1 MHFFSQDFVS
11 CSVKPQTAVFLNEL
25 ELIQQLREG
34 DELAFKTLVTTYQDM
49 VYNTA
54 LGVVQNS
61 EDAEDVAQEVFIQ
74 VYRSID
80 QFKGDARLSTWI
92 YRITTTKALDHI
104 RSRRRKKRF
113 AFITSLFG
121 PNDELVHEPVDFQ
134 HPGVALD
141 RKEQAALLFKM
152 IEQLPENQK
161 VAFTLHKTEELSY
174 QEIADVMK
182 LSVSA
187 VESLLF
193 RARQNLRK
201 LLEKHYQQNNS
212 QEE

>member
-1 MHFFSQDFVS
+1 M
-11 CSVKPQTAVFLNEL
+11 NEL
-25 ELIQQLREG
+25 ELIQQLRAG
-34 DELAFKTLVTTYQDM
+34 DEQAFKSLVTNYQDL

-54 LGVVQNS
+54 LGIVQNS

-74 VYRSID
+74 VFRSID

-104 RSRRRKKRF
+104 RSRKRKKRF

-121 PNDELVHEPVDFQ
+121 PNDELVHDPVDFQ

-141 RKEQAALLFKM
+141 RKEQAALLFQM
-152 IEQLPENQK
+152 INQLPDNQK

-174 QEIADVMK
+174 QEIADVME

-212 QEE
+212 QDK

>member
-1 MHFFSQDFVS
+1 
-11 CSVKPQTAVFLNEL
+11 LNEL

-34 DELAFKTLVTTYQDM
+34 DELAFKSLVATYQDM

-54 LGVVQNS
+54 LGIVQNA

-74 VYRSID
+74 VFRSID
-80 QFKGDARLSTWI
+80 QFKGDARLSTWM

-121 PNDELVHEPVDFQ
+121 PNDELVHEPIDFQ

-141 RKEQAALLFKM
+141 RKEQAALLFRT
-152 IEQLPENQK
+152 IEQLPDNQK
-161 VAFTLHKTEELSY
+161 VAFTLHKTEGLSY
-174 QEIADVMK
+174 QEIADVME

-201 LLEKHYQQNNS
+201 LLEKHFQQDNN
-212 QEE
+212 EA

>member
-1 MHFFSQDFVS
+1 M
-11 CSVKPQTAVFLNEL
+11 NEL
-25 ELIQQLREG
+25 ELIQQLRAG
-34 DELAFKTLVTTYQDM
+34 DELAFKSLVENYQDL

-74 VYRSID
+74 VFRSID

-104 RSRRRKKRF
+104 RSRKRKKRF

-121 PNDELVHEPVDFQ
+121 PNDELIHEPVDFQ

-141 RKEQAALLFKM
+141 RKEQAALLFRM
-152 IEQLPENQK
+152 IEQLPDNQK

-174 QEIADVMK
+174 QEIAEVMQ

-201 LLEKHYQQNNS
+201 LLEKYYAQNNS
-212 QEE
+212 QDK

>member
-1 MHFFSQDFVS
+1 
-11 CSVKPQTAVFLNEL
+11 LNEL
-25 ELIQQLREG
+25 ELIQQLRAG
-34 DELAFKTLVTTYQDM
+34 DELAFKSLVANYQDM

-54 LGVVQNS
+54 LGVVQNAQ
-61 EDAEDVAQEVFIQ
+61 DAEDVAQEVFIQ

-104 RSRRRKKRF
+104 RSKRRKKRF

-141 RKEQAALLFKM
+141 RKEQAALLFTM
-152 IEQLPENQK
+152 ISQLPDNQK
-161 VAFTLHKTEELSY
+161 IAFTLHKTEGLSY
-174 QEIADVMK
+174 QEIAEVME

-201 LLEKHYQQNNS
+201 LLEKHFNQDNLKGP
-212 QEE
+212 

>member
-1 MHFFSQDFVS
+1 
-11 CSVKPQTAVFLNEL
+11 LNEL
-25 ELIQQLREG
+25 ELIQQLRAG
-34 DELAFKTLVTTYQDM
+34 DEQAFKTLVTNYQDL

-54 LGVVQNS
+54 LGIVQNS

-104 RSRRRKKRF
+104 RSRKRKKRF

-121 PNDELVHEPVDFQ
+121 PNDEIVHEPVDFQ

-141 RKEQAALLFKM
+141 RKEQAALLFQM
-152 IEQLPENQK
+152 INQLPENQK

-174 QEIADVMK
+174 QEIADVMQ

-212 QEE
+212 QDK

>member
-1 MHFFSQDFVS
+1 M
-11 CSVKPQTAVFLNEL
+11 NEL
-25 ELIQQLREG
+25 ELIQQLRAG
-34 DELAFKTLVTTYQDM
+34 DEGAFKSLVANYQDL

-54 LGVVQNS
+54 LGFVQNS
-61 EDAEDVAQEVFIQ
+61 EDAEDVTQEVFIQ

-104 RSRRRKKRF
+104 RSRKRKKRF

-141 RKEQAALLFKM
+141 RKEQAALLFRM
-152 IEQLPENQK
+152 IDQLPENQK
-161 VAFTLHKTEELSY
+161 VAFTLHKSEELSY

-201 LLEKHYQQNNS
+201 LLEKYYQQNNS
-212 QEE
+212 QDK

>member
-1 MHFFSQDFVS
+1 
-11 CSVKPQTAVFLNEL
+11 LNEL
-25 ELIQQLREG
+25 ELIQQLRAG
-34 DELAFKTLVTTYQDM
+34 DEQAFKSLVTNYQDL

-54 LGVVQNS
+54 LGIVQNS
-61 EDAEDVAQEVFIQ
+61 ADAEDVAQEVFIQ

-104 RSRRRKKRF
+104 RSRKRKKRF

-141 RKEQAALLFKM
+141 RKEQAALLFQM
-152 IEQLPENQK
+152 ITQLPENQK

-174 QEIADVMK
+174 QEIAEVMQ

-212 QEE
+212 QGK

>member
-1 MHFFSQDFVS
+1 M
-11 CSVKPQTAVFLNEL
+11 NEL
-25 ELIQQLREG
+25 DLIQQLRAG
-34 DELAFKTLVTTYQDM
+34 DEGAFKSLVANYQDL

-104 RSRRRKKRF
+104 RSRKRKKRF

-141 RKEQAALLFKM
+141 RKEQAALLFRM
-152 IEQLPENQK
+152 IDQLPENQK

-201 LLEKHYQQNNS
+201 LLEKYYQQNNP
-212 QEE
+212 QDK

>member
-1 MHFFSQDFVS
+1 
-11 CSVKPQTAVFLNEL
+11 LNEL
-25 ELIQQLREG
+25 DLIQQLRAG
-34 DELAFKTLVTTYQDM
+34 DEGAFKLLVANYQDL

-54 LGVVQNS
+54 MGIVQNS

-104 RSRRRKKRF
+104 RSRKRKKRF

-134 HPGVALD
+134 HPGVTLD
-141 RKEQAALLFKM
+141 RKEQAALLFRM
-152 IEQLPENQK
+152 IDQLPENQK

-174 QEIADVMK
+174 QEIADVMQ

-193 RARQNLRK
+193 RARQNLRR
-201 LLEKHYQQNNS
+201 LLEKYYQQNNE
-212 QEE
+212 QDK

>member
-1 MHFFSQDFVS
+1 M
-11 CSVKPQTAVFLNEL
+11 NEL
-25 ELIQQLREG
+25 ELIQQLRAG
-34 DELAFKTLVTTYQDM
+34 DELAFKSLVENYQDL

-74 VYRSID
+74 VFRSID

-104 RSRRRKKRF
+104 RSRKRKKRF

-121 PNDELVHEPVDFQ
+121 PNDELIHEPVDFQ
-134 HPGVALD
+134 HPGVTLD
-141 RKEQAALLFKM
+141 RKEQAALLFRM
-152 IEQLPENQK
+152 IDQLPENQK

-174 QEIADVMK
+174 QEIADVMQ

-201 LLEKHYQQNNS
+201 LLEKYYQQNNS
-212 QEE
+212 QDK

>member
-1 MHFFSQDFVS
+1 M
-11 CSVKPQTAVFLNEL
+11 NEL
-25 ELIQQLREG
+25 ELIQQLRAG
-34 DELAFKTLVTTYQDM
+34 DEGAFKSLVANYQDL

-54 LGVVQNS
+54 VGIVQNS

-104 RSRRRKKRF
+104 RSRKRKKRF

-134 HPGVALD
+134 HPGVTLD
-141 RKEQAALLFKM
+141 RKEQAALLFRM

-174 QEIADVMK
+174 QEIADVMQ

-201 LLEKHYQQNNS
+201 LLEKYYQQNNP
-212 QEE
+212 QDK

>member
-1 MHFFSQDFVS
+1 
-11 CSVKPQTAVFLNEL
+11 LNEL
-25 ELIQQLREG
+25 DLIQQLREG
-34 DELAFKTLVTTYQDM
+34 DEQAFKSLVTNYQDL
-49 VYNTA
+49 VFNTA
-54 LGVVQNS
+54 LGIVQNS

-104 RSRRRKKRF
+104 RSRKRKKRF

-121 PNDELVHEPVDFQ
+121 PNDELVHEPIDFQ
-134 HPGVALD
+134 HPGVTLD
-141 RKEQAALLFKM
+141 RKEQAALLFQM
-152 IEQLPENQK
+152 IAQLPENQK

-174 QEIADVMK
+174 QEIADVMQ

-201 LLEKHYQQNNS
+201 LLEKYYQQNNS
-212 QEE
+212 QDK

>member
-1 MHFFSQDFVS
+1 
-11 CSVKPQTAVFLNEL
+11 LNEL
-25 ELIQQLREG
+25 ELIQQLRAG
-34 DELAFKTLVTTYQDM
+34 DEGAFKTLVANYQDL

-54 LGVVQNS
+54 LGIVQNS

-104 RSRRRKKRF
+104 RSRKRKKRF

-134 HPGVALD
+134 HPGVTLD
-141 RKEQAALLFKM
+141 RKEQAALLFRM

-174 QEIADVMK
+174 QEIADVMQ

-201 LLEKHYQQNNS
+201 LLEKYYQQNNP
-212 QEE
+212 QDK

>member
-1 MHFFSQDFVS
+1 M
-11 CSVKPQTAVFLNEL
+11 NEL
-25 ELIQQLREG
+25 ELIQQLRAG
-34 DELAFKTLVTTYQDM
+34 DEQAFKSLVANYQDM

-141 RKEQAALLFKM
+141 RKEQAALLFRM

-161 VAFTLHKTEELSY
+161 VAFTLHKTEDLSY
-174 QEIADVMK
+174 QEIAEVMN

-212 QEE
+212 QDP

>member
-1 MHFFSQDFVS
+1 M
-11 CSVKPQTAVFLNEL
+11 NEL
-25 ELIQQLREG
+25 ELIQQLRAG
-34 DELAFKTLVTTYQDM
+34 DEGAFKSLVANYQDL

-54 LGVVQNS
+54 LGIVQNS

-141 RKEQAALLFKM
+141 RKEQAALLFRM

-161 VAFTLHKTEELSY
+161 VAFTLHKTEDLSY
-174 QEIADVMK
+174 QEIAEVMN

-212 QEE
+212 QDP

>member
-1 MHFFSQDFVS
+1 M
-11 CSVKPQTAVFLNEL
+11 NEL
-25 ELIQQLREG
+25 DLIQQLREG
-34 DELAFKTLVTTYQDM
+34 DEQAFKSLVTNYQDL
-49 VYNTA
+49 VFNTA
-54 LGVVQNS
+54 VGIVQNS

-104 RSRRRKKRF
+104 RSRKRKKRF

-141 RKEQAALLFKM
+141 RKEQAALLFQM
-152 IEQLPENQK
+152 IAQLPENQK

-174 QEIADVMK
+174 QEIADVMQ

-201 LLEKHYQQNNS
+201 LLEKYYQQNNP
-212 QEE
+212 QDK

>member
-1 MHFFSQDFVS
+1 M
-11 CSVKPQTAVFLNEL
+11 NEL
-25 ELIQQLREG
+25 ELIQQLRAG
-34 DELAFKTLVTTYQDM
+34 DELAFKSLVANYQDM

-54 LGVVQNS
+54 LGIVQNS

-141 RKEQAALLFKM
+141 RKEQAALLFRM

-161 VAFTLHKTEELSY
+161 VAFTLHKTEDLSY
-174 QEIADVMK
+174 QEIAEVMK

-212 QEE
+212 QDP

>member
-1 MHFFSQDFVS
+1 
-11 CSVKPQTAVFLNEL
+11 LNEL
-25 ELIQQLREG
+25 ELIQQLRAG
-34 DELAFKTLVTTYQDM
+34 DEGAFKSLVANYQDL

-54 LGVVQNS
+54 LGIVQNS

-104 RSRRRKKRF
+104 RSRKRKKRF

-121 PNDELVHEPVDFQ
+121 PNDELIHEPVDFQ

-141 RKEQAALLFKM
+141 RKEQAALLFRM

-174 QEIADVMK
+174 QEIADVMQ

-193 RARQNLRK
+193 RARQNLRR
-201 LLEKHYQQNNS
+201 LLEKYYQQNNS
-212 QEE
+212 QDK

>member
-1 MHFFSQDFVS
+1 M
-11 CSVKPQTAVFLNEL
+11 NEL
-25 ELIQQLREG
+25 ELIQQLRAG
-34 DELAFKTLVTTYQDM
+34 DEQAFKSLVANYQDM

-54 LGVVQNS
+54 LGIVQNS

-141 RKEQAALLFKM
+141 RKEQAALLFRM

-161 VAFTLHKTEELSY
+161 VAFTLHKTEDLSY
-174 QEIADVMK
+174 QEIAEVMN

-212 QEE
+212 QDP

>member
-1 MHFFSQDFVS
+1 
-11 CSVKPQTAVFLNEL
+11 LNEL
-25 ELIQQLREG
+25 ELIQQLRAG
-34 DELAFKTLVTTYQDM
+34 DEGAFKSLVANYQDL

-54 LGVVQNS
+54 LGIVQNS

-104 RSRRRKKRF
+104 RSRKRKKRF

-134 HPGVALD
+134 HPGVTLD
-141 RKEQAALLFKM
+141 RKEQAALLFRM

-161 VAFTLHKTEELSY
+161 LAFTLHKTEELSY
-174 QEIADVMK
+174 QEIADVMQ

-201 LLEKHYQQNNS
+201 LLEKYYQQNNP
-212 QEE
+212 QDK

>member
-1 MHFFSQDFVS
+1 M
-11 CSVKPQTAVFLNEL
+11 NEL
-25 ELIQQLREG
+25 ELIQQLRAG
-34 DELAFKTLVTTYQDM
+34 DELAFKSLVANYQDM

-54 LGVVQNS
+54 LGIVQNS
-61 EDAEDVAQEVFIQ
+61 EDAQDVAQEVFIQ

-141 RKEQAALLFKM
+141 RKEQAALLFRM
-152 IEQLPENQK
+152 IDQLPENQK
-161 VAFTLHKTEELSY
+161 VAFTLHKSEELSY

-212 QEE
+212 QDP

>member
-1 MHFFSQDFVS
+1 M
-11 CSVKPQTAVFLNEL
+11 NEL
-25 ELIQQLREG
+25 ELIQQLRAG
-34 DELAFKTLVTTYQDM
+34 DEGAFKSLVANYQDL

-54 LGVVQNS
+54 LGIVQNS

-104 RSRRRKKRF
+104 RSRKRKKRF

-141 RKEQAALLFKM
+141 RKEQAALLFRM
-152 IEQLPENQK
+152 IDQLPENQK

-174 QEIADVMK
+174 QEIADVMQ

-201 LLEKHYQQNNS
+201 LLEKYYQQNNP
-212 QEE
+212 QDK

>member
-1 MHFFSQDFVS
+1 M
-11 CSVKPQTAVFLNEL
+11 NEL
-25 ELIQQLREG
+25 DLIQQLRAG
-34 DELAFKTLVTTYQDM
+34 NELAFKTLVETYQDM
-49 VYNTA
+49 VFNTA
-54 LGVVQNS
+54 LGIVQNS

-104 RSRRRKKRF
+104 RSKKRKKRF

-121 PNDELVHEPVDFQ
+121 PNDEPIHEPVDFH
-134 HPGVALD
+134 HPGISLD
-141 RKEQAALLFKM
+141 RKEQAALLFRT
-152 IEQLPENQK
+152 IDQLPENQK
-161 VAFTLHKTEELSY
+161 IAFNLHKTEELSY
-174 QEIADVMK
+174 QEIADVMQI
-182 LSVSA
+182 SVSA

-201 LLEKHYQQNNS
+201 MLEKHLKS
-212 QEE
+212 ED

>member
-1 MHFFSQDFVS
+1 M
-11 CSVKPQTAVFLNEL
+11 NEL
-25 ELIQQLREG
+25 ELIQQLRAG
-34 DELAFKTLVTTYQDM
+34 DEQAFKSLVTNYQDL

-54 LGVVQNS
+54 LGIVQNS

-104 RSRRRKKRF
+104 RSRKRKKRF

-141 RKEQAALLFKM
+141 RKEQAALLFRM
-152 IEQLPENQK
+152 IAQLPENQRI
-161 VAFTLHKTEELSY
+161 AFTLHKTEELNY
-174 QEIADVMK
+174 QEIAEVMQ

-201 LLEKHYQQNNS
+201 LLEKYYQQNNP
-212 QEE
+212 QDK

>member
-1 MHFFSQDFVS
+1 
-11 CSVKPQTAVFLNEL
+11 LNEL
-25 ELIQQLREG
+25 ELIQQLRAG
-34 DELAFKTLVTTYQDM
+34 DEGAFKTLVANYQDL

-54 LGVVQNS
+54 LGIVQNS

-104 RSRRRKKRF
+104 RSRKRKKRF

-134 HPGVALD
+134 HPGVTLD
-141 RKEQAALLFKM
+141 RKEQAALLFRM
-152 IEQLPENQK
+152 IDQLPENQK

-174 QEIADVMK
+174 QEIADVMQ

-201 LLEKHYQQNNS
+201 LLEKYYQQNNP
-212 QEE
+212 QDK

>member
-1 MHFFSQDFVS
+1 M
-11 CSVKPQTAVFLNEL
+11 NEL
-25 ELIQQLREG
+25 ELIQQLRAG
-34 DELAFKTLVTTYQDM
+34 DEQAFKSLVANYQDM

-54 LGVVQNS
+54 LGIVQNS

-141 RKEQAALLFKM
+141 RKEQAALLFRM

-161 VAFTLHKTEELSY
+161 VAFTLHKTEDLSY
-174 QEIADVMK
+174 QEIAEVMK

-212 QEE
+212 QDP

>member
-1 MHFFSQDFVS
+1 M
-11 CSVKPQTAVFLNEL
+11 NEL

-34 DELAFKTLVTTYQDM
+34 DELAFKSLVATYQDM
-49 VYNTA
+49 VFNTA
-54 LGVVQNS
+54 LGIVQNA

-74 VYRSID
+74 VFRSID

-113 AFITSLFG
+113 AFITSLFSA
-121 PNDELVHEPVDFQ
+121 NDELVHEPIDFQ

-141 RKEQAALLFKM
+141 RKEQAALLFRM

-161 VAFTLHKTEELSY
+161 VAFTLHKTEGLSY
-174 QEIADVMK
+174 QEIADVME

-201 LLEKHYQQNNS
+201 LLEKHFEQDNNKS
-212 QEE
+212 

>member
-1 MHFFSQDFVS
+1 M
-11 CSVKPQTAVFLNEL
+11 NEL
-25 ELIQQLREG
+25 ELIQQLRAG
-34 DELAFKTLVTTYQDM
+34 DELAFKSLVTNYQDM

-54 LGVVQNS
+54 LGIVQNS
-61 EDAEDVAQEVFIQ
+61 EDAEDVTQEVFIQ

-141 RKEQAALLFKM
+141 RKEQAALLFRM

-174 QEIADVMK
+174 QEIAEVMN

-212 QEE
+212 QDP

>member
-1 MHFFSQDFVS
+1 M
-11 CSVKPQTAVFLNEL
+11 NEL
-25 ELIQQLREG
+25 ELIQQLRAG
-34 DELAFKTLVTTYQDM
+34 DEQAFKSLVTNYQDL

-54 LGVVQNS
+54 LGIVQNS

-74 VYRSID
+74 VFRSID

-104 RSRRRKKRF
+104 RSRKRKKRF

-121 PNDELVHEPVDFQ
+121 ANDELVHDPVDFQ

-141 RKEQAALLFKM
+141 RKEQAALIFQM
-152 IEQLPENQK
+152 INQLPDNQK
-161 VAFTLHKTEELSY
+161 VAFTLHKMEELSY
-174 QEIADVMK
+174 QEIADVME

-212 QEE
+212 QDR

>member
-1 MHFFSQDFVS
+1 
-11 CSVKPQTAVFLNEL
+11 LNEL
-25 ELIQQLREG
+25 ELIQQLRAG
-34 DELAFKTLVTTYQDM
+34 DELAFKSLVENYQDL

-74 VYRSID
+74 VFRSID

-104 RSRRRKKRF
+104 RSRKRKKRF

-121 PNDELVHEPVDFQ
+121 ANDELVHEPVDFQ

-152 IEQLPENQK
+152 IDQLPENQK

-174 QEIADVMK
+174 QEIAEVMQ

-212 QEE
+212 QDR

>member
-1 MHFFSQDFVS
+1 M
-11 CSVKPQTAVFLNEL
+11 NEL
-25 ELIQQLREG
+25 ELIQQLRAG
-34 DELAFKTLVTTYQDM
+34 DELAFKSLVENYQDL

-104 RSRRRKKRF
+104 RSRKRKKRF

-121 PNDELVHEPVDFQ
+121 PNDELVHDPVDFQ
-134 HPGVALD
+134 HPGVELD
-141 RKEQAALLFKM
+141 RKEQAALLFRM
-152 IEQLPENQK
+152 IAQLPENQK

-174 QEIADVMK
+174 QEIADVMQ

-201 LLEKHYQQNNS
+201 LLEKYYQQNNS
-212 QEE
+212 PDK

>member
-1 MHFFSQDFVS
+1 
-11 CSVKPQTAVFLNEL
+11 LNEL
-25 ELIQQLREG
+25 DLIQQLRAG
-34 DELAFKTLVTTYQDM
+34 DEQAFKSLVTNYQDL
-49 VYNTA
+49 VFNTA
-54 LGVVQNS
+54 LGIVQNS

-104 RSRRRKKRF
+104 RSRKRKKRF

-121 PNDELVHEPVDFQ
+121 PNDELVHEPIDFQ

-141 RKEQAALLFKM
+141 RKEQAALLFQM
-152 IEQLPENQK
+152 IAQLPENQK

-174 QEIADVMK
+174 QEIADVMQ

-201 LLEKHYQQNNS
+201 LLEKYYQQNNS
-212 QEE
+212 QDK

>member
-1 MHFFSQDFVS
+1 MTEQ
-11 CSVKPQTAVFLNEL
+11 

-34 DELAFKTLVTTYQDM
+34 NELAFKTLVESCQDL

-54 LGVVQNS
+54 LGIVQNPA
-61 EDAEDVAQEVFIQ
+61 DAEDVAQEVFIQ

-92 YRITTTKALDHI
+92 YRITTTKSLDHI
-104 RSRRRKKRF
+104 RSKKRKKRF

-121 PNDELVHEPVDFQ
+121 PGNEILHDPVDFN

-141 RKEQAALLFKM
+141 HKEDAAALFKM
-152 IEQLPENQK
+152 IAQLPENQK
-161 VAFTLHKTEELSY
+161 TALILHKTEELSY
-174 QEIADVMK
+174 QEIAAVMGIT
-182 LSVSA
+182 VSA

-193 RARQNLRK
+193 RARQNLKK
-201 LLEKHYQQNNS
+201 LLENS
-212 QEE
+212 LPPDP

>member
-1 MHFFSQDFVS
+1 M
-11 CSVKPQTAVFLNEL
+11 NEL
-25 ELIQQLREG
+25 ELIQLLRAG
-34 DELAFKTLVTTYQDM
+34 DELAFKSLVANYQDL

-61 EDAEDVAQEVFIQ
+61 ADAEDVTQEVFIQ
-74 VYRSID
+74 VFRSID

-104 RSRRRKKRF
+104 RSRKRKKRF

-121 PNDELVHEPVDFQ
+121 PNDELVHEPIDFQ
-134 HPGVALD
+134 HPGVTLD
-141 RKEQAALLFKM
+141 RKEQAALLFRM
-152 IEQLPENQK
+152 IDQLPDNQK

-201 LLEKHYQQNNS
+201 LLEKYYQQNNL
-212 QEE
+212 QDK